1 VHEVILLFVSLVGAN
16 QVRIKFADRQQE
28 KPAPPLC
35 QLAIMYGPPP
45 DCKRVEVERSDSLRK
60 CIRPLSGRIAL
71 RALDDDPRVSVLI
84 NRSVTRDAL
93 SPPGF
98 PTRRWTVVSS
108 PSLLKQTLVERY
120 FKKLRRC
127 SGGKVESV
135 FCFPSG
141 ASFPRP
147 GLSRNRLQRLMS
159 IVLAT
164 RQDGPGHTRQFVGD
178 GHHDFIVRCTLS

>member
-1 VHEVILLFVSLVGAN
+1 MY
-16 QVRIKFADRQQE
+16 
-28 KPAPPLC
+28 PA
-35 QLAIMYGPPP
+35 
-45 DCKRVEVERSDSLRK
+45 SSW
-60 CIRPLSGRIAL
+60 RIAL

-108 PSLLKQTLVERY
+108 PSLLKQTLVELTSKS
-120 FKKLRRC
+120 FAVVA
-127 SGGKVESV
+127 VEKWKAF

-147 GLSRNRLQRLMS
+147 GLSRNRLLGLMS
-159 IVLAT
+159 IVFAT
-164 RQDGPGHTRQFVGD
+164 RQDGPGHTRQFVG
-178 GHHDFIVRCTLS
+178 